1 MLKNPGRVI
10 PHNTLMKITVLFFA
24 DLKTIAGKNRFS
36 VTIPTHTRIR
46 DLKTLLIVEIPEL
59 EDGLST
65 ALAAINRDF
74 AGDDE
79 EIPADA
85 EVAFFP
91 PMRGG

>member
-1 MLKNPGRVI
+1 MDKDSFRDAANK
-10 PHNTLMKITVLFFA
+10 TLMKVTVLFFA
-24 DLKTIAGKNRFS
+24 NLKTIADKDRFS
-36 VTIPTHTRIR
+36 ITIPLQTCIR
-46 DLKTLLIVEIPEL
+46 DLKPLIVMEIPEL

-65 ALAAINRDF
+65 ALAAINRNF
-74 AGDDE
+74 AGDDD